1 MYSTIAFSTEALLG
15 WYLEAIFNQQH
26 LSSNLTVPLLNA
38 FDRSTEIG
46 VWHIENGKFANKVA
60 RSSLVVVVVVGSRV
74 LAKMLQSFWERMFSR
89 FMEPMVFA
97 DIGYS
102 RSHRVWYNISME
114 IHVKTD
120 VSVKTNSIISLK
132 RKIFFSLAT
141 LPHVNLKVIL
151 KVDLEY
157 GFSVFHK
164 KKIFSK

>member
-1 MYSTIAFSTEALLG
+1 MFVYSTIAFSTEALLG

-74 LAKMLQSFWERMFSR
+74 LAK
-89 FMEPMVFA
+89 MEPMVFA